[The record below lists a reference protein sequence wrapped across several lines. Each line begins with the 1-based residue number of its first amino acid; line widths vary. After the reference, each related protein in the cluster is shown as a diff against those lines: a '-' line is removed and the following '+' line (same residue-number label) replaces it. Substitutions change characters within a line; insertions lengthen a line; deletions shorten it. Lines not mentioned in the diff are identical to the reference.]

1 MAETELPDPTQVEG
15 MRHPREATA
24 LIGHDAAEA
33 EVLGALHSGRFHS
46 GWLVTGPRGVGKA
59 TLAYRMAAHLIAEP
73 GGGMFGPPDSLA
85 LPEDDHDLGQ
95 VRAGSHPR
103 LRVLRRGPNERGDR
117 ISQEI
122 RAADVRTLKSFF
134 HLSAPDGGRRVVIV
148 DSADEMNPTA
158 ANAILKELEEPPPR
172 TTLILVSHQPWRL
185 LPTIRSRCRTLR
197 LAPLAPEDLTAA
209 LALQDL
215 TVEQPEALAVL
226 AGGSVGAAIAMLS
239 GGGLQLYE
247 EIVRLLGD
255 LPRLDRPRALA
266 LAQAAT
272 GRAGETRFRLTLDLL
287 DLFLAR
293 AAQAG
298 ASGEPSS
305 QGAPGE
311 ARLLARIAPDARAA
325 RHWADLQQALSAR
338 ARHGQ
343 AVNLDPGAL
352 ILDMVFRIE
361 AEARRLI
368 PA

>member
-1 MAETELPDPTQVEG
+1 MAETELPDPTQMDG
-15 MRHPREATA
+15 TRHPRATPD
-24 LIGHDAAEA
+24 LVGHDGAEA
-33 EVLGALHSGRFHS
+33 EVLAALQSGRFHS
-46 GWLVTGPRGVGKA
+46 GWLLTGPQGVGKA
-59 TLAYRMAAHLIAEP
+59 TLAYRMAAHLVAAPEP
-73 GGGMFGPPDSLA
+73 GMFGPPDTLVLPADDPDLA
-85 LPEDDHDLGQ
+85 LIH
-95 VRAGSHPR
+95 AGAHPR
-103 LRVLRRGPNERGDR
+103 LKVLRRGPNEKGDR
-117 ISQEI
+117 ISQDI
-122 RAADVRTLKSFF
+122 RAADVRALKSFF

-172 TTLILVSHQPWRL
+172 TVLILVSHQPWRL

-197 LAPLAPEDLTAA
+197 LGPLPAGDLARA
-209 LALQDL
+209 LSLQDL
-215 TVEQPEALAVL
+215 AVEQPEALAVL
-226 AGGSVGAAIAMLS
+226 AGGSVGRAVAMLS

-247 EIVRLLGD
+247 EIVRLMAD
-255 LPRLDRPRALA
+255 LPRLDRPRARTLA
-266 LAQAAT
+266 EAAT
-272 GRAGETRFRLTLDLL
+272 GRTGETRFRLTLDLL

-298 ASGEPSS
+298 ASGEPST

-311 ARLLARIAPDARAA
+311 ARLLARIAPDARSA

-343 AVNLDPGAL
+343 AVNLDPAAL
-352 ILDMVFRIE
+352 ILDMLFRIE